1 MTWGPCTNCVHA
13 DAETFCAAPPNQ
25 GFPFVGCNMPDGEG
39 CTKHVRRCYSCDAE
53 AVNFGDVP
61 RCDNCAE
68 AAWLRQQNEA
78 Q

>member
-13 DAETFCAAPPNQ
+13 DAETFCTQ
-25 GFPFVGCNMPDGEG
+25 LGGPFAHGAMPDGEG
-39 CTKHVRRCYSCDAE
+39 CTKHVRKCYSCDAA

-61 RCDNCAE
+61 RCDDCAE
-68 AAWLRQQNEA
+68 AAWMRQQNEA